1 MNILKLCDNFVNNK
15 KQTSVV
21 VVVVVDLTGSQWKDL
36 AQHPLLKFQNKCE
49 CHWHW
54 FAPRIK
60 TWFHGLCNVMFF
72 FVSIQRKRKKKMDL
86 NLNCVTRPL

>member
-36 AQHPLLKFQNKCE
+36 AQHPLLKFQNKSE
-49 CHWHW
+49 CY
-54 FAPRIK
+54 
-60 TWFHGLCNVMFF
+60 
-72 FVSIQRKRKKKMDL
+72 
-86 NLNCVTRPL
+86 